1 MLMKKCNQKNSL
13 INNETINKD
22 DDLNDR
28 EKLFLRLIVEEYI
41 NTANPVGSIF
51 LLQTNKEL
59 DYSSATVRNIMAK
72 LEKKGYLIKNH
83 TSSGRVP
90 STLGF
95 KYYEE
100 NLVSFNLPLALKNKL
115 MQIFQKR
122 NSNIDEVI
130 NDSVK
135 LISDIMQ
142 LPSIITSI
150 HEDTI
155 IKKIE
160 LIQLDTN
167 NALLIMV
174 FNDSNLIKNE
184 INFLKPELINDISI
198 CVQILN
204 DRFIDLSIKEVLAQL
219 NIVSRLIKEKV
230 KNYEFI
236 LQQVIERIFDQN
248 LMKNEKKVYATKN
261 VLKHKE
267 FQEVNK
273 LNNVL
278 GLLDN
283 SSIWEQLALKSLNED
298 APKITFGNEL
308 NQEEYAD
315 IAIAT
320 TNININDNTKKQI
333 SIIGPTRMKYGEV
346 IALLSFIKKELEQN
360 D

>member
-1 MLMKKCNQKNSL
+1 MKKCKSNDL
-13 INNETINKD
+13 IKKEIINKTN
-22 DDLNDR
+22 DLSER
-28 EKLFLRLIVEEYI
+28 EKLFLRIIVEEYI

-51 LLQTNKEL
+51 LLQTNKDL
-59 DYSSATVRNIMAK
+59 DYSSATVRNIMSS
-72 LEKKGYLIKNH
+72 LEKKGYLVKNH

-115 MQIFQKR
+115 STIFKKR

-130 NDSVK
+130 ADSVK
-135 LISDIMQ
+135 LISDIIQ
-142 LPSIITSI
+142 LPTIITSI
-150 HEDTI
+150 HEDTL

-160 LIQLDTN
+160 LIQLDNN
-167 NALLIMV
+167 NALLIIV
-174 FNDSNLIKNE
+174 FSDSNLIKNE

-204 DRFIDLSIKEVLAQL
+204 DRLINLNIKEVLEQI
-219 NIVSRLIKEKV
+219 NVVSRLIKEKV

-236 LQQVIERIFDQN
+236 MQQILERIFNQN
-248 LMKNEKKVYATKN
+248 FMKNDKEVIATKN

-273 LNNVL
+273 LNKVL
-278 GLLDN
+278 NLLDN
-283 SSIWEQLALKSLNED
+283 SSIWEQLALKSLNEN

-333 SIIGPTRMKYGEV
+333 SIVGPTRMKYGEV
-346 IALLSFIKKELEQN
+346 IALLSFIKNELENN

>member
-1 MLMKKCNQKNSL
+1 MKKCKSNDL
-13 INNETINKD
+13 IKKEIINKTN
-22 DDLNDR
+22 DLNER
-28 EKLFLRLIVEEYI
+28 EKLFLRIIVEEYI

-51 LLQTNKEL
+51 LLQTNKDL
-59 DYSSATVRNIMAK
+59 DYSSATVRNIMSS
-72 LEKKGYLIKNH
+72 LEKKGYLVKNH

-115 MQIFQKR
+115 STIFKKR

-130 NDSVK
+130 ADSVK
-135 LISDIMQ
+135 LISDIIQ
-142 LPSIITSI
+142 LPTIITSV
-150 HEDTI
+150 HEDTL

-160 LIQLDTN
+160 LIELDNN
-167 NALLIMV
+167 NALLIIV
-174 FNDSNLIKNE
+174 FSDSNLIKNE

-204 DRFIDLSIKEVLAQL
+204 DRLINLNIKEVLEQI
-219 NIVSRLIKEKV
+219 NVVSRLIKEKV

-236 LQQVIERIFDQN
+236 MQQILERIFNQN
-248 LMKNEKKVYATKN
+248 FMKNDKEVIATKN

-273 LNNVL
+273 LNKVL
-278 GLLDN
+278 NLLDN

-333 SIIGPTRMKYGEV
+333 SIVGPTRMKYGEV
-346 IALLSFIKKELEQN
+346 IALLSFIKNELEN
-360 D
+360 HD

>member
-1 MLMKKCNQKNSL
+1 MKKCKSNDL
-13 INNETINKD
+13 IKKEIINKTN
-22 DDLNDR
+22 DLSER
-28 EKLFLRLIVEEYI
+28 EKLFLRIIVEEYI

-51 LLQTNKEL
+51 LLQTNKDL
-59 DYSSATVRNIMAK
+59 DYSSATVRNIMSS
-72 LEKKGYLIKNH
+72 LEKKGYLVKNH

-115 MQIFQKR
+115 STIFKKR

-130 NDSVK
+130 ADSVK
-135 LISDIMQ
+135 LISDIIQ
-142 LPSIITSI
+142 LPTIITSI
-150 HEDTI
+150 HEDTL

-160 LIQLDTN
+160 LIQLDNN
-167 NALLIMV
+167 NALLIIV
-174 FNDSNLIKNE
+174 FRDSNLIKNE

-204 DRFIDLSIKEVLAQL
+204 DRLINLNIKEVLEQI
-219 NIVSRLIKEKV
+219 NVVSRLIKEKV

-236 LQQVIERIFDQN
+236 MQQILERIFNQN
-248 LMKNEKKVYATKN
+248 FMKNDKEVIATKN

-273 LNNVL
+273 LNKVL
-278 GLLDN
+278 NLLDN
-283 SSIWEQLALKSLNED
+283 SSIWEQLALKSLNEN

-315 IAIAT
+315 ITIAT

-333 SIIGPTRMKYGEV
+333 SIVGPTRMKYGEV
-346 IALLSFIKKELEQN
+346 IALLSFIKNELENN

>member
-1 MLMKKCNQKNSL
+1 MKKCKSNDL
-13 INNETINKD
+13 IKKEIINKTN
-22 DDLNDR
+22 DLNER
-28 EKLFLRLIVEEYI
+28 EKLFLRIIVEEYI

-51 LLQTNKEL
+51 LLQTNKDL
-59 DYSSATVRNIMAK
+59 DYSSATVRNIMSN
-72 LEKKGYLIKNH
+72 LEKKGYLVKNH

-115 MQIFQKR
+115 STIFKKR

-130 NDSVK
+130 ADSVK

-142 LPSIITSI
+142 LPTIITSV
-150 HEDTI
+150 HEDTL

-160 LIQLDTN
+160 LIQLDNN
-167 NALLIMV
+167 NALLIIV
-174 FNDSNLIKNE
+174 FSDSNLIKNE

-204 DRFIDLSIKEVLAQL
+204 DRLINLNIKEVLEQI

-236 LQQVIERIFDQN
+236 MQQILERIFNQN
-248 LMKNEKKVYATKN
+248 FMKNDKEVIATKN

-273 LNNVL
+273 LNKVL
-278 GLLDN
+278 NLLDN

-333 SIIGPTRMKYGEV
+333 SIVGPTRMKYGEV
-346 IALLSFIKKELEQN
+346 IALLSFIKNELENN

>member
-1 MLMKKCNQKNSL
+1 MKKCKSNDL
-13 INNETINKD
+13 IKKEIINKTN
-22 DDLNDR
+22 DLNER
-28 EKLFLRLIVEEYI
+28 EKLFLRIIVEEYI

-51 LLQTNKEL
+51 LLQTNKDL
-59 DYSSATVRNIMAK
+59 DYSSATVRNIMSS
-72 LEKKGYLIKNH
+72 LEKKGYLVKNH

-115 MQIFQKR
+115 STIFKKR

-130 NDSVK
+130 ADSVK
-135 LISDIMQ
+135 LISDIIQ
-142 LPSIITSI
+142 LPTIITSI
-150 HEDTI
+150 HEDTL

-160 LIQLDTN
+160 LIQLDNN
-167 NALLIMV
+167 NALLIIV
-174 FNDSNLIKNE
+174 FSDSNLIKNE

-204 DRFIDLSIKEVLAQL
+204 DRLINLNVKEVLEQI
-219 NIVSRLIKEKV
+219 NVVSRLIKEKV

-236 LQQVIERIFDQN
+236 MQQILERIFNQN
-248 LMKNEKKVYATKN
+248 FMKNDKEVIATKN

-273 LNNVL
+273 LNKVL
-278 GLLDN
+278 NLLDN

-333 SIIGPTRMKYGEV
+333 SIVGPTRMKYGEV
-346 IALLSFIKKELEQN
+346 MALLSFIKNELEN
-360 D
+360 HD

>member
-1 MLMKKCNQKNSL
+1 MKKCKSNDL
-13 INNETINKD
+13 IKKEIINKTN
-22 DDLNDR
+22 DLNER
-28 EKLFLRLIVEEYI
+28 EKLFLRIIVEEYI

-51 LLQTNKEL
+51 LLQTNKDL
-59 DYSSATVRNIMAK
+59 DYSSATVRNIMSS
-72 LEKKGYLIKNH
+72 LEKKGYLVKNH

-115 MQIFQKR
+115 STIFKKR

-130 NDSVK
+130 ADSVK
-135 LISDIMQ
+135 LISDIIQ
-142 LPSIITSI
+142 LPTIITSV
-150 HEDTI
+150 HEDTL

-160 LIQLDTN
+160 LIQLDNN
-167 NALLIMV
+167 NALLIIV
-174 FNDSNLIKNE
+174 FSDSNLIKNE

-204 DRFIDLSIKEVLAQL
+204 DRLINLNIKEVLEQI
-219 NIVSRLIKEKV
+219 NVVSRLIKEKV

-236 LQQVIERIFDQN
+236 MQQILERIFNQN
-248 LMKNEKKVYATKN
+248 FMKNDKEVIATKN

-273 LNNVL
+273 LNKVL
-278 GLLDN
+278 NLLDN

-333 SIIGPTRMKYGEV
+333 SIVGPTRMKYGEV
-346 IALLSFIKKELEQN
+346 IALLSFIKNELENN

>member
-1 MLMKKCNQKNSL
+1 MKKCKSNDL
-13 INNETINKD
+13 IKKEIINKTN
-22 DDLNDR
+22 DLNER
-28 EKLFLRLIVEEYI
+28 EKLFLRIIVEEYI

-51 LLQTNKEL
+51 LLQTNKDL
-59 DYSSATVRNIMAK
+59 DYSSATVRNIMSS
-72 LEKKGYLIKNH
+72 LEKKGYLVKNH

-115 MQIFQKR
+115 STIFKKR

-130 NDSVK
+130 ADSVK
-135 LISDIMQ
+135 LISDIIQ
-142 LPSIITSI
+142 LPTIITSI
-150 HEDTI
+150 HEDTL

-160 LIQLDTN
+160 LIQLDNN
-167 NALLIMV
+167 NALLIIV
-174 FNDSNLIKNE
+174 FSDSNLIKNE

-204 DRFIDLSIKEVLAQL
+204 DRLINLNIKEVLEQI
-219 NIVSRLIKEKV
+219 NVVSRLIKEKV

-236 LQQVIERIFDQN
+236 MQQILERIFNQN
-248 LMKNEKKVYATKN
+248 FMKNDKEVIATKN

-273 LNNVL
+273 LNKVL
-278 GLLDN
+278 NLLDN

-333 SIIGPTRMKYGEV
+333 SIVGPTRMKYGEV
-346 IALLSFIKKELEQN
+346 MALLSFIKNELEN
-360 D
+360 HD

>member
-1 MLMKKCNQKNSL
+1 MKKCKSNDL
-13 INNETINKD
+13 IKKEIINKTN
-22 DDLNDR
+22 DLSER
-28 EKLFLRLIVEEYI
+28 EKLFLRIIVEEYI

-51 LLQTNKEL
+51 LLQTNKDL
-59 DYSSATVRNIMAK
+59 DYSSATVRNIMSS
-72 LEKKGYLIKNH
+72 LEKKGYLVKNH

-115 MQIFQKR
+115 STIFKKR

-130 NDSVK
+130 ADSVK
-135 LISDIMQ
+135 LISDIIQ
-142 LPSIITSI
+142 LPTIITSI
-150 HEDTI
+150 HEDTL

-160 LIQLDTN
+160 LIQLDNN
-167 NALLIMV
+167 NALLIIV
-174 FNDSNLIKNE
+174 FSDSNLIKNE

-204 DRFIDLSIKEVLAQL
+204 DRLINLNIKEVLEQI
-219 NIVSRLIKEKV
+219 NVVSRLIKEKV

-236 LQQVIERIFDQN
+236 MQQILERIFNQN
-248 LMKNEKKVYATKN
+248 FMKNDKEVIATKN

-273 LNNVL
+273 LNKVL
-278 GLLDN
+278 NLLDN

-333 SIIGPTRMKYGEV
+333 SIVGPTRMKYGEV
-346 IALLSFIKKELEQN
+346 IALLSFIKNELENN